1 MKGAG
6 MSADQRGE
14 NGDDRLVS
22 FREWNE
28 VLEAA
33 PMALA
38 LKTVYRQEIVAFLR
52 FCKVHHAGASVI
64 LVKQYLAVAERQ
76 GRTQAREALRWW
88 FRAAKRNG
96 VRQRADDGWR
106 NVDGEIGDSDRNAE
120 TGSQKPEHR
129 PRKPNRQQENQKT
142 LCLDYR

>member
-1 MKGAG
+1 

-22 FREWNE
+22 FRNWNE

-33 PMALA
+33 PLALA

-52 FCKVHHAGASVI
+52 FCKVHHAGASII

-88 FRAAKRNG
+88 FRAAKGGAAKGGAPQDALKAEGLKAGGGRSPINLPG
-96 VRQRADDGWR
+96 FGLICSKWR
-106 NVDGEIGDSDRNAE
+106 EL
-120 TGSQKPEHR
+120 TR
-129 PRKPNRQQENQKT
+129 P
-142 LCLDYR
+142 